1 VRILA
6 KRYHFGVNWPS
17 TLCENKD
24 EVHFFTLK
32 FECII
37 GVTSYYC
44 VMLQVVIL
52 YDAIKTIQNV
62 VFVFFYKKQN
72 LFRLKKNQKRIK
84 KTKKKK
90 PGFSQP

>member
-1 VRILA
+1 
-6 KRYHFGVNWPS
+6 
-17 TLCENKD
+17 
-24 EVHFFTLK
+24 
-32 FECII
+32 
-37 GVTSYYC
+37 
-44 VMLQVVIL
+44 MLQVVIL

-90 PGFSQP
+90 PGFSQPWLSFNPFLWFSLDHTIWSKSRHCQFDWVCATHLE

>member
-1 VRILA
+1 
-6 KRYHFGVNWPS
+6 
-17 TLCENKD
+17 
-24 EVHFFTLK
+24 
-32 FECII
+32 
-37 GVTSYYC
+37 
-44 VMLQVVIL
+44 MLQVVIL